1 MLNETNSSLLENLDY
16 FADTDIV
23 VVTNP
28 ELILGFNYRAQTRG
42 IALFIDRPFQH
53 RWAFLQGLGR
63 VGKFNDNYKVFK
75 SGLIDLFDAEAE
87 AQFAGNLLSSMD

>member
-1 MLNETNSSLLENLDY
+1 MLNETNSFLHENLDY

-42 IALFIDRPFQH
+42 IALFF
-53 RWAFLQGLGR
+53 G
-63 VGKFNDNYKVFK
+63 
-75 SGLIDLFDAEAE
+75 
-87 AQFAGNLLSSMD
+87 